1 MVSKPPRP
9 DGCSLPVQ
17 VNGWSH
23 APSSKKNGHIWQS
36 PEAESS
42 VGVFATMGTV
52 RVSLFD
58 DRVNGFGRSR
68 RIFEQAYDSSVDG
81 VRPAD
86 STAPAAAVT
95 AGVKAAVEWM
105 DAHDPPW
112 RHPDV
117 EPAAFDPPAGFV
129 LDRYYLE
136 ERQQTVCYRQ
146 EGSESAVN
154 MSGRPPNTD
163 PSLDT
168 RKYLYLEVW
177 RGSGNATVALAPWLR
192 AHDDEKH
199 KVLEPPAECGL
210 DVALM
215 LAREW
220 VADQRNTTV
229 DHEQTAGQASL
240 GGWT

>member
-9 DGCSLPVQ
+9 DGYSLPAQ
-17 VNGWSH
+17 VNGWCH
-23 APSSKKNGHIWQS
+23 APDSKKNGHIWLS
-36 PEAESS
+36 PEETAA
-42 VGVFATMGTV
+42 VGVFGFGGEMQV
-52 RVSLFD
+52 KLLDERVS
-58 DRVNGFGRSR
+58 GIGRSKAV
-68 RIFEQAYDSSVDG
+68 FEAKYQHTKDYYEPADSSVPMA
-81 VRPAD
+81 VVVE
-86 STAPAAAVT
+86 TVEAAVD
-95 AGVKAAVEWM
+95 WM
-105 DAHDPPW
+105 QRHAPPW
-112 RHPDV
+112 EHPAV

-146 EGSESAVN
+146 EGTESDVN
-154 MSGRPPNTD
+154 MSGRPPDTE

-168 RKYLYLEVW
+168 RKYLYVEAW

-199 KVLEPPAECGL
+199 EVLEPPAECGL